1 MSSLALDATRLV
13 DLGLLLWRHR
23 ELLDDLLFR
32 LETQNLLL
40 LAGRDHWVH
49 RVADEAQGTL
59 EAISVTDAERAGLV
73 ADMAPA
79 LGLPVDA
86 ALRDLAAVAPEPWGL
101 IFSDH
106 RASLLEVVDRVTDL
120 SQRARRRLHRGLE
133 GAREALSELTGVAE
147 PTVDAQAEPR
157 VVVDADRAATVVEL
171 RTSQSSF
178 QASLAV
184 LSSVDLVTLIRFLR

>member
-106 RASLLEVVDRVTDL
+106 RASLLPVVDRVTDL
-120 SQRARRRLHRGLE
+120 CQRVRRLLHRGLE
-133 GAREALSELTGVAE
+133 GTRAALSELTAAE
-147 PTVDAQAEPR
+147 PTVDARAEASGL
-157 VVVDADRAATVVEL
+157 VDADRTVALVEL
-171 RTSQSSF
+171 RTAQTSLE
-178 QASLAV
+178 ASLASPSRAE
-184 LSSVDLVTLIRFLR
+184 LSTLIHFLR